1 MSARKPT
8 KSERAAKRKA
18 KELAAK
24 RDKRQ
29 PLSDLDV
36 WAVLVHETWLAMQ
49 RQGFTKEQAMKKYG
63 TVNSTVLA
71 VMKQKCDFNNEHNG
85 FDWTGEYKIHQIMED
100 TGLTEQEV
108 KDGLQWLLNH
118 SFISQYK
125 DFEVYSINI
134 KL

>member
-1 MSARKPT
+1 M
-8 KSERAAKRKA
+8 
-18 KELAAK
+18 
-24 RDKRQ
+24 
-29 PLSDLDV
+29 
-36 WAVLVHETWLAMQ
+36 
-49 RQGFTKEQAMKKYG
+49 EQAMKKYG

-85 FDWTGEYKIHQIMED
+85 FDWTGEYKVEQIMED

-108 KDGLQWLLNH
+108 KEGIEWLINH

-125 DFEVYSINI
+125 TFEVYSINI